1 MRAAEILGRIMD
13 VFETI
18 ESCSDETLE
27 KARGLLVAE
36 LEEERVAGTR
46 APHRSRRRNA
56 VFAAAA
62 QCVHAASEHRGGG
75 GYSVEENGSVFLRST
90 GTAPGARPAEAWQV
104 LYRVHRLLDGVTT
117 FQDQGPLA
125 RQPAVANVLAYMLRG
140 PEPGTW
146 RSDERDFA
154 RCVLEWMKCPGR

>member
-36 LEEERVAGTR
+36 LEEGRTAGTG
-46 APHRSRRRNA
+46 APHQSRRRNA

-62 QCVHAASEHRGGG
+62 QCVHAASEHRALERAGSGEGGASSAG
-75 GYSVEENGSVFLRST
+75 HR
-90 GTAPGARPAEAWQV
+90 AEAWQV
-104 LYRVHRLLDGVTT
+104 LYRVHRLLDGVAT

-154 RCVLEWMKCPGR
+154 RCVLEWMKGPVR